1 MAFCSNCGAAV
12 EGRFC
17 PKCGSAVDAG
27 AAAGGPGAPPPASP
41 PPGYTP
47 PQGYNPPPGGPPPPG
62 YSAPGYSAPGGYV
75 PPPTA
80 AAGMTDNMAGAL
92 CYLFGFITGILVL
105 VLAPY
110 NQNRNIKFHALQSI
124 FLNIAWIVT
133 WIAAT
138 IVSIALHAIPILGA
152 IISILLHA
160 AIGIG
165 FFIVWL
171 YMMFKTYNGEKIVLP
186 IIGPM
191 AEKQAAA

>member
-12 EGRFC
+12 DGRFC

-27 AAAGGPGAPPPASP
+27 APVGGQGVPPPAGP
-41 PPGYTP
+41 PPAG
-47 PQGYNPPPGGPPPPG
+47 PPPPAYNPPPPG
-62 YSAPGYSAPGGYV
+62 YSAPGYAPAA
-75 PPPTA
+75 PA

-92 CYLFGFITGILVL
+92 CYLFGFITGILFL
-105 VLAPY
+105 VLSPY
-110 NQNRNIKFHALQSI
+110 NQNRNIKFHAFQSI
-124 FLNIAWIVT
+124 FLNIAWIAC

-138 IVSIALHAIPILGA
+138 ILSLILHTIPILGA
-152 IISILLHA
+152 IISFVLSIGL
-160 AIGIG
+160 GIG

-186 IIGPM
+186 VIGPL